1 MMEALVF
8 KSKRGTPVTTS
19 LIVADYYEKRHSDV
33 LFAIETIILQ
43 LPENECERHFALTY
57 YSIDQPNGGKRKEK
71 VYLLTRS
78 GFTLL
83 VMGFTGNK
91 AMKFKITFINAFDE
105 MEKQLTQRWAIPGTY
120 AEALELAAAQARDIE
135 TKNKIIELQA
145 PKVDYANRVIDT
157 ENMVDIGQ
165 AAKLLKLPYGRNKFF
180 KHLREDGIFF
190 KNRNEPLQEFID
202 RGYFKLFVE
211 LIETNTHG
219 KFSVIKVLV
228 TQKGLYW
235 LSKKYG
241 GSYESGLPELK
252 VS

>member
-1 MMEALVF
+1 MMEALVIRT
-8 KSKRGTPVTTS
+8 KKGTPVTTS
-19 LIVADYYEKRHSDV
+19 LIVADVFEKFHKHV
-33 LFAIETIILQ
+33 LDSIREIMRSA
-43 LPENECERHFALTY
+43 ENSAHFYAAGTY
-57 YSIDQPNGGKRKEK
+57 QDSMNRTQELFYMNRD
-71 VYLLTRS
+71 
-78 GFTLL
+78 GFSLL
-83 VMGFTGNK
+83 VMGFTGER
-91 AMKFKITFINAFDE
+91 ALKFKITFIEAFNE
-105 MEKQLTQRWAIPGTY
+105 MEKQLRDQSISKWIIPGTY

-190 KNRNEPLQEFID
+190 KNRNEPLQEFVD